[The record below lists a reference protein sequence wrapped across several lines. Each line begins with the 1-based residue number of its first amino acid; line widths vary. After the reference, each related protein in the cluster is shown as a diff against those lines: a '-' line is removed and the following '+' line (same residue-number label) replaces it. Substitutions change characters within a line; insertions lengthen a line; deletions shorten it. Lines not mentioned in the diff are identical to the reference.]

1 MMLRTIPHSKCPR
14 GPVRPAVTEIAG
26 VCAAAR
32 YFAGRSRAER
42 RNTAGGGGVIG
53 LVPIPDGSIAPA
65 SPTATGAEAPAG
77 GASPRR
83 PAAPLKAVDKESTA
97 GILFGI
103 GAYGL
108 WGLMPL
114 YFFLLQPAG
123 AVEIVA
129 NRVIWSLLF
138 CTLLITVTRSW
149 RVLGAAFRNRT
160 VILPLIIAAVLIAVN
175 WLTYVYGVT
184 TGQAVEASLGYFIN
198 PLVSVLLGVVV
209 LKERLRKLQWAAV
222 AIGFIAVG
230 VLTVSYGKLPW
241 IALTLALSFGLYGFV
256 KKRVGPR
263 ADAATSLTVETIVLA
278 PVAAAA
284 MIFLALS
291 GTATLDTHGPGHFWL
306 LAASG
311 IITAVPLLFFGASAR
326 RLPMTMIGLLQYLA
340 PVLQFIVALA
350 VFGETMTTDRWIG
363 FGVVWLA
370 LLVLTVDMLRTARK
384 NSVMRKLARAA
395 A

>member
-1 MMLRTIPHSKCPR
+1 MGAPVTGVAGNRAPAPGATESKGR
-14 GPVRPAVTEIAG
+14 NRRPA
-26 VCAAAR
+26 
-32 YFAGRSRAER
+32 
-42 RNTAGGGGVIG
+42 GGVID
-53 LVPIPDGSIAPA
+53 LVPTPDGSRSPA
-65 SPTATGAEAPAG
+65 TLTSPGV
-77 GASPRR
+77 
-83 PAAPLKAVDKESTA
+83 AAPGATPSKRPQAALKAVDTDTTA
-97 GILFGI
+97 GIIFGI
-103 GAYGL
+103 SAYGL

-129 NRVIWSLLF
+129 NRVLWSLIF
-138 CTLLITVTRSW
+138 CVLLITVTRSW

-160 VILPLIIAAVLIAVN
+160 VIIPLIIAAVLIAVN

-209 LKERLRKLQWAAV
+209 LKEKLRPLQWAAV
-222 AIGFIAVG
+222 GIGFIAVG

-263 ADAATSLTVETIVLA
+263 ADAITSLTVETVVLA
-278 PVAAAA
+278 PVAAAT
-284 MIFLALS
+284 MIVLALT
-291 GTATLDTHGPGHFWL
+291 GTATLATNGAAHFWL

-326 RLPMTMIGLLQYLA
+326 RLPMTTIGLLQYFA

-350 VFGETMTTDRWIG
+350 VFHEPMTTDRWIG

-370 LLVLTVDMLRTARK
+370 LLVLTVDMLLTARK
-384 NSVMRKLARAA
+384 NSVTRRLARSAA
-395 A
+395 